1 MQARIIISRKKPD
14 NVNFR
19 KDYRGNIVVIGDVQ
33 DVTNIQVKEL
43 VVLVNPDIDRQTAIS
58 LLKSV
63 VAKLENSS
71 DEIFNFNEDE
81 NESDF

>member
-19 KDYRGNIVVIGDVQ
+19 KDYRGNIVVVGDVQ

-43 VVLVNPDIDRQTAIS
+43 AVLVNPDIDRQTAIS

-71 DEIFNFNEDE
+71 DEIFNFNENE
-81 NESDF
+81 NESNF

>member
-19 KDYRGNIVVIGDVQ
+19 KDYRGNIVVVGDVQ

-43 VVLVNPDIDRQTAIS
+43 AVLVNPYIDRQTAIS

-63 VAKLENSS
+63 VAKMENSS
-71 DEIFNFNEDE
+71 DEIFNFNENE
-81 NESDF
+81 NESNF